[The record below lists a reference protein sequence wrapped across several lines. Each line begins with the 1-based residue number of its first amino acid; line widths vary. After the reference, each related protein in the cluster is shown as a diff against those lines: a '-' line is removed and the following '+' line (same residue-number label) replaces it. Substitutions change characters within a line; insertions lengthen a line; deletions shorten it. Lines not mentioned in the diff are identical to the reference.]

1 MTTFD
6 EHVVPGDAPR
16 TAGQG
21 SAAVAGG
28 PGGVRV
34 VIAEDEA
41 IIRLDL
47 KEILLSAGYDVVGE
61 TARGDEAVTLV
72 EEHRPDLVILDIK
85 MPGMDGVRA
94 AREITARHRVA
105 VLVLT
110 AFSQRD
116 LIEEARDAG
125 VSAYLVKPFRR
136 EELLPAVADV
146 LARCRQ
152 EWAIDEEVSH
162 DHSARQS
169 DAEVAE
175 DKIATRR
182 VVEDAKA
189 VLMERDAMTEPDA
202 FTFIQRSAMQTRSR
216 MRDVARRIVDGEL
229 RP

>member
-1 MTTFD
+1 M
-6 EHVVPGDAPR
+6 
-16 TAGQG
+16 
-21 SAAVAGG
+21 SAASAVSAASVEA
-28 PGGVRV
+28 PTRV

-47 KEILLSAGYDVVGE
+47 KEILVTAGYDVVGE

-72 EEHRPDLVILDIK
+72 DEHRPDLVILDIK
-85 MPGMDGVRA
+85 MPGMDGVQA
-94 AREITARHRVA
+94 AREITTGRHRVA

-125 VSAYLVKPFRR
+125 VDAYLVKPFRR

-152 EWAIDEEVSH
+152 DWAIDEEVTGEH
-162 DHSARQS
+162 GAADGGGAS
-169 DAEVAE
+169 DAAAE

-182 VVEDAKA
+182 VVEEAKA
-189 VLMERDAMTEPDA
+189 VLMDRHGLTEPDA
-202 FTFIQRSAMQTRSR
+202 FAFVQQTAMQTRAR
-216 MRDVARRIVDGEL
+216 IRDVARRIVDGEL
-229 RP
+229 EP